1 MISLG
6 ERKCHEVGFLKSAF
20 PNSWHTWLEHQSN
33 PCFPRFSESRKF
45 MKHGLECS
53 LELGTPELDPVTSLK
68 AWVSLSPS
76 RSQAQET
83 WEGLSN
89 LSGSWNSY
97 MFRILRGCV
106 CPAPKQAHL
115 LRWLGGII
123 FLRVRELKS
132 LHSPS
137 QSFCGSVLFIPHV
150 TGGNWDSDRAQ
161 LTSEDKL
168 EQMLPTWNFSR
179 WTEIGYGHTTFTSSD

>member
-97 MFRILRGCV
+97 MFRILRGGV
-106 CPAPKQAHL
+106 YALP
-115 LRWLGGII
+115 
-123 FLRVRELKS
+123 
-132 LHSPS
+132 PS
-137 QSFCGSVLFIPHV
+137 KHTSWDGWEALFFW
-150 TGGNWDSDRAQ
+150 GYGNWNPYTLPLKVFVDQ
-161 LTSEDKL
+161 YYLFL
-168 EQMLPTWNFSR
+168 MLQEG
-179 WTEIGYGHTTFTSSD
+179 TETQTGLN